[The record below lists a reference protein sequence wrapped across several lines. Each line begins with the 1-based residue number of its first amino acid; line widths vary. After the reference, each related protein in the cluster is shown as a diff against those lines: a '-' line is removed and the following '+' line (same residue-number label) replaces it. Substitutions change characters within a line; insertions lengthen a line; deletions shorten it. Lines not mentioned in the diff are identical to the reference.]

1 MSADANDMVFMVT
14 GVAPGGAAPLL
25 ARVPYADAVGG
36 MATGKSASAMGRAY
50 QAKERQQTTFSL
62 YGTAYKTNS
71 FLFAK
76 DIARDAAGQLCLQAT
91 GTYVI
96 FDGPPHTVA
105 EGGGGQVEAVPVAG
119 TMCAVVAALS
129 EEGVVFR
136 VTAAAD
142 GAGIR
147 VPVISAEQG
156 KRNGAWRTI
165 MAGESTA
172 CCCCCCCCVC

>member
-1 MSADANDMVFMVT
+1 
-14 GVAPGGAAPLL
+14 
-25 ARVPYADAVGG
+25 
-36 MATGKSASAMGRAY
+36 MARAY
-50 QAKERQQTTFSL
+50 QAKGEGETTFCL
-62 YGTAYKTNS
+62 HGTPHKTNS
-71 FLFAK
+71 SLLAK
-76 DIARDAAGQLCLQAT
+76 DIAYDAEGQLCLQAT

-105 EGGGGQVEAVPVAG
+105 EGGGGQVEVVPVAG

-142 GAGIR
+142 GAGIK

-165 MAGESTA
+165 MAGESAA